1 MWQKSARCRFLL
13 PYLMH
18 FAGQYTR
25 RAENKKSQQQHLQSC
40 AFEKNE
46 ITLSFFSFCLSGESI
61 GKRKTRTSRTCKKQP
76 RQTLSEV
83 QSIMVKPAWKGYW
96 KRLTFLVKKTSEVHK
111 NHLEESLL
119 GQKNTCL
126 QGQKRNT
133 KAGRLLSNTLEVCFC
148 QFLAFQKTKG
158 WSLVFLLQLLLP

>member
-1 MWQKSARCRFLL
+1 MWQKSARCYS
-13 PYLMH
+13 YLMH
-18 FAGQYTR
+18 FALANIYQER

-40 AFEKNE
+40 AFEKRMK
-46 ITLSFFSFCLSGESI
+46 LPFLSGESI
-61 GKRKTRTSRTCKKQP
+61 GKRPCRTCKKQP

>member
-1 MWQKSARCRFLL
+1 MFYVAKVRTLL
-13 PYLMH
+13 LV
-18 FAGQYTR
+18 FDAFCAGQYILEEKG
-25 RAENKKSQQQHLQSC
+25 AENKKSQQQHLQSC
-40 AFEKNE
+40 AFEKRMK
-46 ITLSFFSFCLSGESI
+46 LPFLSGESI
-61 GKRKTRTSRTCKKQP
+61 GRTSRTCKKQP

-158 WSLVFLLQLLLP
+158 WSLVFLFQLLLP